1 MAHPLSFLS
10 PKSQA
15 AKLFGVCCHG
25 SEKTTHRKAM
35 RTLRS
40 SIRCAVA
47 VLATTL
53 GAVSLSAQ
61 QSEEITIDARAST
74 APFPHFWEEMF
85 GSGRA
90 ALVLRT
96 AYQNDLTAV
105 KAITDLKYLRFHAIL
120 HDELGVYNED
130 EHGNPEYNFTYVN
143 QIYEGLIAQGVRPV
157 VEISFMPKKLAF
169 NPDALHPFWYKQ
181 NVSPPKSMERW
192 DDLIRAFAQN
202 LVEHFSIDEVAQW
215 YFEVWNEPNIDF
227 WGGIPRKESYFDLYA
242 HTARALKSVSP
253 RLRVGGP
260 ATAAAAW
267 VPEFLDYAAEN
278 HVPVDFVS
286 SHGYDDEP
294 VERLLG
300 KDQPLRDKDI
310 IQEDRTCAAVAKVRQ
325 QIDASPS
332 PHLPLL
338 WTEWNV
344 PGKDRLRDTP
354 YVGPALAEAIR
365 TCDGHVDM
373 LSFWTFSDVFEEGG
387 PAQRPFQGQFGLRA
401 TGGINKPSFYDFALL
416 HQLGTERIA
425 NSSHNALVTRKS
437 DGSLAIALW
446 NLASVDE
453 PVRSVSTNHVTLRI
467 AGVAPNGAVSLQQ
480 VDEEHDNVMKT
491 YAALGSP
498 RYPTRAQAQQMN
510 AASALPAPEHLALHD
525 GILRLDLKP
534 NELVLLR
541 VEAASATKNK
551 PSSTHPQE

>member
-1 MAHPLSFLS
+1 
-10 PKSQA
+10 
-15 AKLFGVCCHG
+15 
-25 SEKTTHRKAM
+25 M

-40 SIRCAVA
+40 SMLCTTALLLMLPGTCAVSGQEA
-47 VLATTL
+47 
-53 GAVSLSAQ
+53 
-61 QSEEITIDARAST
+61 EEITIDAHAST
-74 APFPHFWEEMF
+74 TPFPHFWEQMF

-90 ALVLRT
+90 ALVLRS
-96 AYQNDLTAV
+96 AYQDDLTAV
-105 KAITDLKYLRFHAIL
+105 KAITDVKYLRFHAIL

-130 EHGNPEYNFTYVN
+130 EQGNPVYNFTYVN
-143 QIYEGLIAQGVRPV
+143 QIYENLLAQGVRPV

-202 LVEHFSIDEVAQW
+202 LVEHFGIEEVSQW
-215 YFEVWNEPNIDF
+215 YIEVWNEPNIDF
-227 WGGIPRKESYFDLYA
+227 WGGIPRMESYFDLYA

-267 VPEFLDYAAEN
+267 VPEFLSYAADN
-278 HVPVDFVS
+278 RVPVDFVS

-310 IQEDRTCAAVAKVRQ
+310 IEEDRTCAAVAKVRK
-325 QIDASPS
+325 QIDASAT

-365 TCDGHVDM
+365 ACDGHVDM

-387 PAQRPFQGQFGLRA
+387 PAQRPFEGQFGLRA
-401 TGGINKPSFYDFALL
+401 TGGINKPSFYDFEVL
-416 HQLGTERIA
+416 HQLGNERIA
-425 NSSHNALVTRKS
+425 NPSHDVLVTRRP

-453 PVRSVSTNHVTLRI
+453 PPQSISTHHVRMHIT
-467 AGVAPNGAVSLQQ
+467 GVAPNSSVSMQQ
-480 VDEEHDNVMKT
+480 VDEDHGNVMKSYT
-491 YAALGSP
+491 AMGSP
-498 RYPTRAQAQQMN
+498 RYPTRAQAQKMN
-510 AASALPAPEHLALHD
+510 AASALPAPERRVLRD
-525 GILRLDLKP
+525 GILRLDLIP

-541 VEAASATKNK
+541 VDAA
-551 PSSTHPQE
+551 PVTHAKTSFTDSQE